1 MKLLR
6 VGVLRLHIH
15 PLTFIIDKHNMLW
28 YMSSVVNMEAKPSYE
43 PAEWVVCLKRKA
55 AVKPKIPPEKEN
67 KAPAI
72 ICLEKDLFSF
82 FANQFNFPGPIS
94 CFITFPK
101 PCGKKKIRRIFSYQ
115 KKSSEKNFFWAS
127 FTKKKKKKLRQIFFF
142 QLVSNMMKTGQN
154 IIQIRLKI

>member
-15 PLTFIIDKHNMLW
+15 PLTFIIDEHNMLW

-101 PCGKKKIRRIFSYQ
+101 PCGKKKNQ
-115 KKSSEKNFFWAS
+115 ENFFLSKKVLREKLFLS
-127 FTKKKKKKLRQIFFF
+127 FFHKKKKKK
-142 QLVSNMMKTGQN
+142 T
-154 IIQIRLKI
+154 